1 MGEDSYS
8 QVGYYQRISV
18 LALSRRH
25 LHQAR

>member
-8 QVGYYQRISV
+8 QVGYYQRIRE